1 MKKTCMGS
9 DPPSRSVSNVIRL
22 DEHFEAEI
30 GSAQAI
36 KNLPNLY
43 RKASYLQINRRES
56 PAISSSV
63 LSWVKINL
71 LLEDKVMRD
80 RQSIGK

>member
-1 MKKTCMGS
+1 MGS
-9 DPPSRSVSNVIRL
+9 DPPSRSVSSVNPL
-22 DEHFEAEI
+22 DEHFEVEI

-63 LSWVKINL
+63 LTWVKINL
-71 LLEDKVMRD
+71 LPEDKVKRHH
-80 RQSIGK
+80 QSIGK